1 MSKAIYRAFYSMDG
15 DHYEY
20 IKIVATSREQAKR
33 ILDAFI
39 KARVGRVVD
48 LSPMPDY
55 LAPAYTWQ
63 VGEVHGSGD
72 YDWKGSLS

>member
-1 MSKAIYRAFYSMDG
+1 MKSIYRGFYSFDG
-15 DHYEY
+15 EHYEY

-39 KARVGRVVD
+39 EKRVGKVADR
-48 LSPMPDY
+48 SPLPDW

-63 VGEVHGSGD
+63 VGEVHGD
-72 YDWKGSLS
+72 ADHDWKGDLS